1 MPRAFSLS
9 NSVCFV
15 GVLGKF
21 IVLWR
26 RRTVMVVSVGASRA
40 RLCSI
45 ERPSSPAPRT
55 RMEVMINEYEGNVL
69 SQAIHDLNTVVV
81 AVSTV
86 LRKNVAFL
94 MQENA
99 LTF

>member
-1 MPRAFSLS
+1 
-9 NSVCFV
+9 
-15 GVLGKF
+15 
-21 IVLWR
+21 
-26 RRTVMVVSVGASRA
+26 
-40 RLCSI
+40 
-45 ERPSSPAPRT
+45 
-55 RMEVMINEYEGNVL
+55 MINEYEGNVL

-81 AVSTV
+81 ALSTV